1 MRFADGVAGV
11 TPPAHSAQLDAKSM
25 VTRPAIGMTG
35 FRPVTGRARNVVMRL
50 AIVAAL
56 LAPATAQAQSPAA
69 HDASPVGRAASSC
82 RSVESWD
89 GAFDFMSQWLTTIDI
104 TTVRAGELIAL
115 NQRLAGAVRA
125 ALGVSDTLLPRAD
138 TLDYPEVDGVVPLT
152 IVLHRDAPATWHAD
166 STVDSV
172 DAPFVHL
179 YDLVLG
185 SMTPNE
191 LRIAWPTD
199 ATRDSAEVHVRVR
212 KQVFGGLTDHP
223 AQPAIL
229 ILKALHPTDP
239 NGPPQVARSGAFLPS
254 YHVINGVA
262 WRVVM
267 EATIDAEGNVEK
279 KSVHDI
285 PAMASASDS
294 AHFGYAYKKLVDAA
308 REAMLHSKYVPA
320 HRNGCA
326 VEQAVRQSFYVN
338 PGALR

>member
-1 MRFADGVAGV
+1 MVRHRLGCVAI
-11 TPPAHSAQLDAKSM
+11 A
-25 VTRPAIGMTG
+25 
-35 FRPVTGRARNVVMRL
+35 
-50 AIVAAL
+50 AAL
-56 LAPATAQAQSPAA
+56 IAPANAPAQSPGV
-69 HDASPVGRAASSC
+69 HDAQPPGSAAASC
-82 RSVESWD
+82 RPAGNWD
-89 GAFDFMSQWLTTIDI
+89 GAYDFMSQWLTTIDI

-115 NQRLAGAVRA
+115 NQRVAGAVRA

-138 TLDYPEVDGVVPLT
+138 TLDYPEDDGVLPLT

-166 STVDSV
+166 STADSA
-172 DAPFVHL
+172 DAPFVRL
-179 YDLVLG
+179 YDLVLS
-185 SMTPNE
+185 SMAPND

-199 ATRDSAEVHVRVR
+199 ATRDSAEVRVRVR

-229 ILKALHPTDP
+229 IYKALHPIDP
-239 NGPPQVARSGAFLPS
+239 NGPPVVARSGAFLPS

-267 EATIDAEGNVEK
+267 EATIDADGNVEK

-285 PAMASASDS
+285 PSLASASDS
-294 AHFGYAYKKLVDAA
+294 AHFDYSYKKLVDAA
-308 REAMLHSKYVPA
+308 RQAMLHSRYVPA

-326 VEQAVRQSFYVN
+326 VEQTVRQSFYIN